1 MAKEWILYIII
12 TVGGIF
18 VCPRLGVETPLGLAG
33 VCIGMW
39 DSVCAL
45 PLKLGNRSLIN
56 NVTILLRLSV
66 LIHTYAR
73 TFICTQG

>member
-33 VCIGMW
+33 VCIGMC

-45 PLKLGNRSLIN
+45 PLKLGNRS
-56 NVTILLRLSV
+56 
-66 LIHTYAR
+66 
-73 TFICTQG
+73 